1 MDIIL
6 FNGEGHK
13 VDLVN
18 SIPRSIQKENIVLL
32 QGGDDK
38 VNRLALSCK
47 FVDILLDPH
56 MNRRKDFMHHRDSGL
71 NQVLCKLAKE
81 RDIAIGFSFSAILK
95 SKNLPEDLGRI
106 IQNIKLCRKYKL
118 RMLVASFA
126 KNQNEQRNIQDI
138 QSFFKVLGMTGKE
151 LQGDFVKE
159 RLEFKRKF
167 ITKGVRLAN

>member
-13 VDLVN
+13 VDLAK
-18 SIPRSIQKENIVLL
+18 SIPRSIQKENIVIV
-32 QGGDDK
+32 QGGENK
-38 VNRLALSCK
+38 INRSALSNK

-81 RDIAIGFSFSAILK
+81 RNIAIGFSFSAILK

-106 IQNIKLCRKYKL
+106 IQNIKLCRKYKVK
-118 RMLVASFA
+118 MVIASFA
-126 KNQNEQRNIQDI
+126 KNKNEQRNIKDI

-151 LQGDFVKE
+151 LQCDFVKE
-159 RLEFKRKF
+159 RLGFKKKF
-167 ITKGVRLAN
+167 ITKGVRLA